1 LVASNQRGGFNP
13 LNRYIS
19 PSFSFENI
27 GAVREIDLENKLI
40 SPEFQLRQEEQTRM
54 FKHLPLKSILA
65 SDYLCQAESSLTDLI
80 TVDKFQEI
88 LSIAKNFPGNV
99 TSFLGF
105 EIHLRDAT
113 QRADWAFAVSGD
125 GSDREVLV
133 NLMKNGQLPQQYFQ
147 QPEWRHIA
155 EFSEAWADQTS
166 LLQKHIKCFWLEFD
180 MPDTP
185 PTVFIPS
192 VFFGPE
198 KLSEGIASNDPSQY
212 HWLLHSALPLLR
224 GQQLSKKIQHH
235 ILNCIKKI
243 PATAS
248 LFQVGTMLSRSS
260 NDVRLYI
267 NRIDPKDIIPYL
279 KSLGWSDTGEFQS
292 LIDDLQNKADRF
304 VLSFD
309 VNETGIGFRLGIE
322 CSFASNQY
330 HQETRW
336 KELFDYLTEKGMCL
350 PEKRD
355 ALLGYPGV
363 EHTDISSSVMKP
375 LTSASRHLDDLLAG
389 MLVRYISHIK
399 IVYYPGRA
407 LEAKAYPAV
416 RLFEQQ

>member
-1 LVASNQRGGFNP
+1 M
-13 LNRYIS
+13 NRYIS
-19 PSFSFENI
+19 HSFSFENV
-27 GAVREIDLENKLI
+27 GAAREIELENKLI
-40 SPEFQLRQEEQTRM
+40 SPEFQLRQEEQARM

-65 SDYLCQAESSLTDLI
+65 SDYLCQAESYLTNLI

-113 QRADWAFAVSGD
+113 QRADWAFAVSGE

-133 NLMKNGQLPQQYFQ
+133 NLIKNGRLPQQFLQ
-147 QPEWRHIA
+147 QPEWRQIA
-155 EFSEAWADQTS
+155 EFSEEWADQTS
-166 LLQKHIKCFWLEFD
+166 MLQKHIKCFWLEFD
-180 MPDTP
+180 MPETL
-185 PTVFIPS
+185 PTMFIPS

-198 KLSEGIASNDPSQY
+198 KLPMGIASNESSEYQ
-212 HWLLHSALPLLR
+212 WLLDIALPLLR
-224 GQQLSKKIQHH
+224 GQQLSKKVQHQVM
-235 ILNCIKKI
+235 NCIKKI

-267 NRIDPKDIIPYL
+267 NRIHPKEIIPYL
-279 KSLGWSDTGEFQS
+279 KTLGWSDRTGEFQS
-292 LIDDLQNKADRF
+292 LIDNLQDKADRF

-309 VNETGIGFRLGIE
+309 VNETGIGPRLGIE
-322 CSFASNQY
+322 FSFSSIRY

-336 KELFDYLTEKGMCL
+336 KKVLDYLVEKDMCL

-355 ALLGYPGV
+355 ALLGYSGV
-363 EHTDISSSVMKP
+363 EYTDISSSVMKP
-375 LTSASRHLDDLLAG
+375 LASASRHLDDLVSSR
-389 MLVRYISHIK
+389 LVRYISHIK
-399 IVYYPGRA
+399 IVYHPGRA
-407 LEAKAYPAV
+407 MEAKAYPAV
-416 RLFEQQ
+416 RLFEHSDDSIYE

>member
-1 LVASNQRGGFNP
+1 M
-13 LNRYIS
+13 NRYIS

-27 GAVREIDLENKLI
+27 GAAREIELENKLI

-65 SDYLCQAESSLTDLI
+65 SDYLCQAESYLTNLI
-80 TVDKFQEI
+80 TIDKFQEI
-88 LSIAKNFPGNV
+88 LSIAENFPGNV

-113 QRADWAFAVSGD
+113 QRADWAFAISGE

-133 NLMKNGQLPQQYFQ
+133 NLMKNGQLPQKFFE

-155 EFSEAWADQTS
+155 EFSEAWTDQTS
-166 LLQKHIKCFWLEFD
+166 MLQKHIKCFWLEFD

-198 KLSEGIASNDPSQY
+198 KLPEGIASNEASQY
-212 HWLLHSALPLLR
+212 HWLLDTALPILR

-235 ILNCIKKI
+235 VLNCIKKI

-260 NDVRLYI
+260 NDIRLYI
-267 NRIDPKDIIPYL
+267 NRINPKDIIPYL
-279 KSLGWSDTGEFQS
+279 KTLGWSDETGEFQS

-309 VNETGIGFRLGIE
+309 VTETGIGLRLGID
-322 CSFASNQY
+322 CSFASNRF
-330 HQETRW
+330 HQENRW
-336 KELFDYLTEKGMCL
+336 KELFDYLVEKGMCL

-355 ALLGYPGV
+355 ALLGYSGIDYS
-363 EHTDISSSVMKP
+363 DISSSSVMKP
-375 LTSASRHLDDLLAG
+375 LVSASRHLDDLLSNK
-389 MLVRYISHIK
+389 LVRYISHIK
-399 IVYYPGRA
+399 VVYHPDRA

>member
-1 LVASNQRGGFNP
+1 M
-13 LNRYIS
+13 NRYIS
-19 PSFSFENI
+19 HSFSFENV
-27 GAVREIDLENKLI
+27 GAAREIELENKLI

-65 SDYLCQAESSLTDLI
+65 SDYLCQAESYLTNLI
-80 TVDKFQEI
+80 AADKFQEI
-88 LSIAKNFPGNV
+88 LTIAKNFPGNV

-105 EIHLRDAT
+105 EIHLRDPT
-113 QRADWAFAVSGD
+113 QRADWALAVSGE

-133 NLMKNGQLPQQYFQ
+133 NLMKNNQLTQQFLQ
-147 QPEWRHIA
+147 QPEWRQIA
-155 EFSEAWADQTS
+155 EFSEAWADPTFS
-166 LLQKHIKCFWLEFD
+166 LQKHIKCFWLEFD
-180 MPDTP
+180 MPDTS
-185 PTVFIPS
+185 PTIFIPS

-198 KLSEGIASNDPSQY
+198 KLPEGIASNDASQY
-212 HWLLHSALPLLR
+212 RWLLDSALPLLR

-235 ILNCIKKI
+235 VLNCIKKI

-267 NRIDPKDIIPYL
+267 NRIHPKDIIPYL
-279 KSLGWSDTGEFQS
+279 KSLGWSDETGEFQS
-292 LIDDLQNKADRF
+292 LIDGLQTKADRF

-309 VNETGIGFRLGIE
+309 VTETGIGPRLGIE
-322 CSFASNQY
+322 FSFASNRF

-336 KELFDYLTEKGMCL
+336 KELFDYLVEKGMCL

-355 ALLGYPGV
+355 ALIGYSGV
-363 EHTDISSSVMKP
+363 EHTNILGSVMKP
-375 LTSASRHLDDLLAG
+375 LTSASCHLDDLLSST
-389 MLVRYISHIK
+389 LVRYISHIK
-399 IVYYPGRA
+399 IAFRPGRA

-416 RLFEQQ
+416 RLFEHSDDSIYE